1 MNIFELATEN
11 LLPHRTYTPMLSKIE
26 GNDILVKMEK
36 GEEILPTLS
45 KVVEKYGVSSGTV
58 VFGIG
63 MIKNLE
69 VGYFNG
75 KEYEKKVYPENLETL
90 SFHGSIAENEP
101 RFHIHASCAN
111 RDHNV
116 VGGHLFSGM
125 ADPLLE
131 IQIRKLDEVKFRREK
146 NQKSGLMELTL

>member
-1 MNIFELATEN
+1 
-11 LLPHRTYTPMLSKIE
+11 MLSKIE
-26 GNDILVKMEK
+26 GQNILVKMEK
-36 GEEILPTLS
+36 GEEILPTITM
-45 KVVEKYGVSSGTV
+45 VVEKYGVASGTV

-75 KEYEKKVYPENLETL
+75 TEYEKKIYPENLETV
-90 SFHGSIAENEP
+90 SFHGSIAENDP
-101 RFHIHASCAN
+101 RFHIHAACAN

-116 VGGHLFSGM
+116 VGGHLFSGI

-131 IQIRKLDEVKFRREK
+131 IQITKLDDVKFRREK
-146 NQKSGLMELTL
+146 SQKSGLMELTFY